1 MRICCCPDC
10 WPSCCT
16 AIVTVQVRKVEAY
29 RERSREVETNMS
41 TAWRD
46 SGSIVPVKGNSSMAT
61 LYKVHT
67 SLCLT
72 FTNMAAA
79 SRMSSGQYV
88 QSTPS
93 TRKLAA
99 PPQTRDWRCGG
110 SGFPSMLHRQH
121 ARVLTGLA
129 PPPLHWRVRCLE

>member
-1 MRICCCPDC
+1 MR
-10 WPSCCT
+10 
-16 AIVTVQVRKVEAY
+16 
-29 RERSREVETNMS
+29 

-79 SRMSSGQYV
+79 SRMSSGQDV

-99 PPQTRDWRCGG
+99 PPHKPGTGAAGVVVFQACCTD
-110 SGFPSMLHRQH
+110 SMH
-121 ARVLTGLA
+121 A
-129 PPPLHWRVRCLE
+129 C